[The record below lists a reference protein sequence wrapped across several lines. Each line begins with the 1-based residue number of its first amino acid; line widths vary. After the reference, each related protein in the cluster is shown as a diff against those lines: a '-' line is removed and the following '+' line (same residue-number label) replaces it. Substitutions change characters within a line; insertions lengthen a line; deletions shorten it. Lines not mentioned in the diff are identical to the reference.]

1 MFTMKGAAFSLLT
14 LAVLGGK
21 SSTSAFVPPCQTM
34 TKISTGIKS
43 FDIHNSPFVL
53 QQKHV
58 ALKRQRHSVAPVQTM
73 SLFGLGAPEI
83 IIILVAAAFV
93 LGPEKIAEL
102 GKEAGKAAGE
112 LREVPKEFQK
122 GLEEGET
129 EARSKK
135 AKQMD
140 DDPSK

>member
-1 MFTMKGAAFSLLT
+1 
-14 LAVLGGK
+14 
-21 SSTSAFVPPCQTM
+21 
-34 TKISTGIKS
+34 
-43 FDIHNSPFVL
+43 
-53 QQKHV
+53 
-58 ALKRQRHSVAPVQTM
+58 M